1 VHDFEGADEILAA
14 HAHSSSS
21 FSPTLLAHGRAFAAE
36 VVRRADLGPDSLVVE
51 VASNDGYLL
60 KEFANLGVPVLV
72 LEHVKASA

>member
-1 VHDFEGADEILAA
+1 
-14 HAHSSSS
+14 
-21 FSPTLLAHGRAFAAE
+21 
-36 VVRRADLGPDSLVVE
+36 VVE